1 MEPGTISLQGIM
13 KDLKTNLLRYNQ
25 REQIQGEISQAE
37 DMLKTA
43 KNDDAGIIRSN
54 MNKAKRM
61 LDAGSPEPL
70 TAKEKDTLAV
80 LEKKL
85 ANRIRVNMPT
95 DETMRKN
102 PVGAVDH
109 STRWEKANKSL
120 IRMWKNVRIQLNP
133 DNADRDLA
141 NVERLRPSGQMDR
154 MRTDAQIPGMMSY
167 GNIPDELWPFMPPT
181 NTALE
186 QVKRTY
192 ETSQAEEA
200 VDETIAQTDQNEVET
215 DSAVMTEEEEALSL
229 EKHAQ
234 RIQILEKAR
243 AALKKKRDEDK
254 QLQESLQAVPDMQPV

>member
-1 MEPGTISLQGIM
+1 M

-61 LDAGSPEPL
+61 LETGSPEPL
-70 TAKEKDTLAV
+70 TA
-80 LEKKL
+80 
-85 ANRIRVNMPT
+85 
-95 DETMRKN
+95 N

-109 STRWEKANKSL
+109 STRWEKANKPL

-192 ETSQAEEA
+192 ETSQAEDA
-200 VDETIAQTDQNEVET
+200 VAETIAQTDKNEVET

-243 AALKKKRDEDK
+243 AALKKKREEDK
-254 QLQESLQAVPDMQPV
+254 QLQESLDAVPVMATA